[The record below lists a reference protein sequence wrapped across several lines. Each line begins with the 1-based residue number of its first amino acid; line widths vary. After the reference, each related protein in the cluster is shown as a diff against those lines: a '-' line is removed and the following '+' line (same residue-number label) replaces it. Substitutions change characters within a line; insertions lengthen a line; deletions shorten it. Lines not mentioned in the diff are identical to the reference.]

1 MNTVITVVNK
11 KTHASSVANGT
22 SVLIAEPS
30 VIELSVNNASDIAG
44 LAQHGQALVITMR
57 SGEVITLDDFYLL
70 HKGGKNSLVIH
81 DAQGLSTLAVD
92 SAGQPVLDADSWVKI
107 ESVQPLLDSAP
118 AQFSNWWIAGAG
130 LLAGGV
136 ALAAGGGG
144 GGGGRSSPAPAA
156 AVVDHTPSTSA
167 VISDISADRG
177 VAGDFVTNDPSLMVS
192 TTLLGT
198 LVSGERVQI
207 SLDGGTTWHDAHLV
221 AGSTYAYDNTANT
234 LADGTYTFEARVV
247 SAAGT
252 AGVSSRQVVV
262 IDTLPPAAS
271 ETVSITQI
279 SNDTGLSATDFITSD
294 NGLVFSGV
302 LGAPLASGEQVEISL
317 DGGSSW
323 FVTEVLGS
331 TWRYDNSAQLL
342 AEGTYAVQARVVD
355 AAGNVG
361 QVASQS
367 VQVDSTAVLALIN
380 ITSISP
386 DSGISSIDYITNGTK
401 LTFFGTL
408 SAPLGASD
416 QVRLSL
422 DGGVTWNQ
430 AIVTGTAW
438 EYDPLL
444 DGAYHVIAQV
454 IDTAG
459 NISSSSSIDILID
472 TSVPVLSPGSTMVA
486 NPDGRLSLSGAAGT
500 AEPGTTVT
508 VVFQDGSTGSG
519 VVAVDGSY
527 GPIISVLPQTSG
539 STAMTLTDIAGNT
552 STQSLL
558 SYTDTTPPLA
568 PATPTITPNPNG
580 TVSVGGGAGAAEPGS
595 TVHVTFPD
603 GTGGSAVVS
612 SNGSYGPITS
622 TTVQTTGTVS
632 VLATD
637 GAGNSGLPTSTS
649 YSDTTPPS
657 APSTPTVTPNPN
669 GTVSVGGGA
678 GAAEPGSTVYVT
690 FPDGTGGSALVAV
703 DGSYGPVISTTV
715 QTTGTVSVLATD
727 GAGNSS
733 VPTSTNY
740 SDITPPPVPGTP
752 TVTPNP
758 NGTVSVGGGA
768 GAAEPGSTVLVT
780 FPDGT
785 GGSAVVALDG
795 SYGPI
800 ISTTVQT
807 TGTVSVL
814 ATDGAGNSSL
824 PTSTSYSDTTP
835 PSVPGTPTVTPNPN
849 GTVSVGGGAGAAE
862 PGSTVL
868 VTFPDGTGG
877 SAVVALDGSY
887 GPIIST
893 TVQTSGTV
901 SVLVTDGAGNSSLPT
916 STLYTDSSAPSAP
929 GTPTITPNPNGT
941 VSVGGGAGAAEPG
954 STVYVTFPDGTGGS
968 ALVAVDGSYGPVIS
982 STPQTSG
989 TISVLATDGAG
1000 NSGAATSTSYL
1011 DTTPPSTPAVPVVT
1025 VNVNETLSISGG
1037 AGAGEPGS
1045 TLHVTF
1051 PDGSTGS
1058 ALVAVDG
1065 SYGPIISSTPQTSGT
1080 VSVLATDGA
1089 GNSSS
1094 AATTTYADT
1103 TAPTATAAISAITPD
1118 SGADSN
1124 DFVTNNPLLTV
1135 SAQVTGTLGLD
1146 DKVQISV
1153 DGGGS
1158 WRDATL
1164 QGGSTYTL
1172 DNTSTALL
1180 SGTYTFEARVVDAAG
1195 NSSAVNSQSVT
1206 VDTQGPSVST
1216 TITIDTITQDTGPIA
1231 TDFQTQ
1237 DNTLV
1242 FNGSLGAALAAD
1254 ESVQISLDGGMS
1266 WSAVSVAGLSWSFD
1280 HSAMA
1285 LADQTYDVQARVID
1299 GAGNVGQTS
1308 SKNLVIDTQGPA
1320 ATTTITLN
1328 TISSDTG
1335 VSPNDFITRD
1345 HTLLF
1350 SGALSAA
1357 LVGDEIVQISLDGG
1371 STWLGASVS
1380 GTTWN
1385 YNNTA
1390 SSMPDG
1396 TYSVHV
1402 RTIDVAGNI
1411 GQTSVHS
1418 LKIDNVAPSETSTFT
1433 GISDD
1438 SGLATD
1444 FITNDNT
1451 LIFSGQVSGLLTV
1464 DDVVQIS
1471 LDGGSTWLQAT
1482 VNGLN
1487 WTFDHSATVLA
1498 DASYSVRVRVID
1510 SAGNA
1515 SAEAGRSVVVDT
1527 STPSVSITPAFGNI
1541 SSDLGTSSTDF
1552 ITLDRTL
1559 FFNGT
1564 LSAPLSANESLQFS
1578 IDGGATWSNTN
1589 VSGTNWSFDNTS
1601 LSLANN
1607 TYTARLQVINTAGNV
1622 GETAQQTVVIYRAVP
1637 SATVSIA
1644 GISVDSG
1651 SSATDF
1657 VTSDQNL
1664 QFSLTLT
1671 GTLGSDTWVQV
1682 SLDGTTWYNAT
1693 LSSGNTYV
1701 YDHTATTLAEGTYT
1715 LQARVSDVAG
1725 NSSAVVSQ
1733 SLQIDASGP
1742 STGNLVSITGYTD
1755 ALAPNIGSFTELTP
1769 TNDPAPRLTGTVS
1782 GLNPNDVLQVYEGST
1797 LLGLASVTLGTWSY
1811 QLAAT
1816 ADGTHSYQV
1825 VVVDNAGNAGT
1836 ASSVFN
1842 LIVDTQAPSASET
1855 ITFTSIS
1862 VDSGIS
1868 TDFITNDNTLSFSG
1882 QLGTPLS
1889 AGNTVQ
1895 ISVDAGSTWLTATV
1909 SGTTWSLDYTSTA
1922 LPDGTYLVQAQVVDA
1937 AGNVG
1942 QTASRNV
1949 AVDTSAPVAGLTV
1962 SITGI
1967 SLDTG
1972 ASGSDFSTSDNSLLF
1987 LGNVGLPLGANQ
1999 HVEISLD
2006 GGATWLTATTI
2017 GATQWQYDN
2026 TATVMA
2032 DGTYDVRARVAD
2044 TAGNIGQSTNR
2055 QVIIDSTAPV
2065 GNSIE
2070 ISFVSPDSG
2079 SPSDYITNSGALS
2092 FSGIITAP
2100 LSVGGRVQILVGG
2113 GTWQDATVT
2122 GLNWTFDNTA
2132 TPLADG
2138 TYTLQAQI
2146 IDVFGNVEQV
2156 AQEQIRIDTQGPSAS
2171 ATVAINTITLDTG
2184 TAGDFVTSDNAL
2196 VFSGTLGAAL
2206 GPNESV
2212 EVSLDNGLT
2221 WQSAAVFGTTWS
2233 YDNTANPLADAT
2245 YTVRAQVIDNAGN
2258 LGQSTSQSLTIDT
2271 ATPMASVAISG
2282 ISSDT
2287 GNADFVTSD
2296 TTLVIST
2303 TLTGT
2308 LSGTDK
2314 VQISLDNGVTWN
2326 EAALVS
2332 GSTYAYDHTATPLA
2346 EGTYT
2351 FLSHVIDEAG
2361 NRSAQ
2366 ASQAVTIDTTGP
2378 TVGYT
2383 VSLDTYTDN
2392 VFGQLG
2398 DFATG
2403 TSTNDT
2409 TPILNGTV
2417 SGLTVGDTVRIF
2429 EGAVLL
2435 GVATVSGSTWNY
2447 PLGATSEG
2455 VHTYQ
2460 AVISDAANNNGLAS
2474 STFTLTV
2481 DTLAPSASETI
2492 AITAITLDSAATD
2505 FNTSDNTLVFSG
2517 TLGTVLASGN
2527 RVEFSLDNG
2536 ATYSSATVSG
2546 TTWSYD
2552 NSATPMA
2559 DNTYGLKARVVDAAG
2574 NVGQTANQNLVVDTT
2589 APAATQTI
2597 TLTAIN
2603 QDTGLSTTDFI
2614 TNDKT
2619 LIFSG
2624 VLGAPLLAG
2633 ESVQVRLNGGA
2644 WLNASSSSST
2654 WSYDHTATTLADGAY
2669 TVDARVV
2676 DTAGNV
2682 GQSTSQLVNV
2692 DSVAPTATISF
2703 ASISND
2709 TGISTDFITSDNT
2722 LVFNG
2727 TLSAPLAAG
2736 EGVLFSLDNGATYSS
2751 ATVSGSTWSY
2761 DNSANALTDGVY
2773 NLRVRVSDEAGNA
2786 INTANQQLTVD
2797 TSAPVVTIAITAITT
2812 DSAISTDFIT
2822 SDTTLTFS
2830 GTLGSALALNE
2841 RVEFSLDNGTTW
2853 LAASVAGSTWSYNNT
2868 ANVMANGTYT
2878 INARVIDTA
2887 NNVGQVAT
2895 RSVQIDTL
2903 APVASA
2909 AISAISTDAGISSSD
2924 FITNDQTLTIDA
2936 LLTGTLNSGETVQ
2949 ISLDNGITWNNT
2961 VLVSGSTYRFDNT
2974 ANTLIAG
2981 AYNFRARVVDTA
2993 GNATVSA
3000 ATVVTLD
3007 TVGPAMTAVALTA
3020 ISTDTASVQ
3029 SIGTGSTT
3037 NLATNTDLVTRDPL
3051 LTVSGTYVG
3060 NVNAGEF
3067 VQVSTNGGS
3076 TWTNVTSFNNVTRT
3090 WTYTDP
3096 VVRTSATTYQLRA
3109 MDTAGNVGTGLSST
3123 VVTVDTTAP
3132 VIAGLTAPVLIAA
3145 FDTGVLGDNITT
3157 TTTAITF
3164 TSANSGSGEAGATM
3178 LLINDMDL
3186 DGKYSEGVDTVL
3198 AMTTVA
3204 AGGGWSLSTAGQA
3217 VGSYHL
3223 GLLQVDAA
3231 GNRSAMT
3238 PTTQLG
3244 VVSADSTTIIANL
3257 VLSAREEV
3265 AVLLKNNGL
3274 WSFYATDPTNSQ
3286 GRVQPYTLIT
3296 SQQSLSTVSYGADL
3310 IEGKI
3315 NSWGFADFQRSSHS
3329 GLITIGDGID
3339 VLVMSSG
3346 LITSHVTL
3354 SGNDRS
3360 YGAVVAYDKVGDG
3373 YLDFAFGDRANTSLT
3388 FVTNTGGTLT
3398 WMNGTATTGTGRPT
3412 GTGAINNY
3420 AEVSAVDLDNNGTV
3434 DIAQHTN
3441 AAGPHGLTSFMNS
3454 QLSTDTFV
3462 LKSTAGI
3469 FIDPGFGI
3477 IETAM
3482 TWADFNNDGFMDLY
3496 LNKGVNAAQNNI
3508 TFASRVYWNDH
3519 TGGFGVSSG
3528 TTGGTATY
3536 FSDTLNGFGSLAVDW
3551 NHDGKMD
3558 VIEVPANGV
3567 SSNVI
3572 WYANQGGGVFGAG
3585 VSLEVASNLFLGA
3598 TLLDFNWDG
3607 APDLF
3612 TTKTTGATDVSLNNN
3627 SVVDGTSL
3635 HLQIFDPQGI
3645 NVFYANTVQLY
3656 NSAGTLVS
3664 SQIINPQS
3672 GLTTNDSSALVYF
3685 YGLSA
3690 SETYTAVLLKS
3701 VAGVS
3706 SDVSGVATLGGNS
3719 IENVNT
3725 TWTGLTAGLATHNYV
3740 LSAEGGTN
3748 NASGNFVGT
3757 GYNDTFFATAGT
3769 DTYNGGPGWQ
3779 THYGA
3784 PAWDITKGEDILDFT
3799 LAGSTAVTVNLNT
3812 AGAQNTG
3819 FNTVTLTN
3827 IEGITGGAGNDNLTA
3842 NTTAGVNSLLD
3853 GRGGNDTYTIS
3864 GGGHT
3869 LLTFTNLNNADATGG
3884 NGSDTVNGFG
3894 LGNVTST
3901 TTADVIDL
3909 SSLLHGYTGTDYVYR
3924 DATTSKYVLDKAS
3937 EGLMNYLSVTND
3949 GTNTQISLDRDG
3961 TGSTFTSTQVL
3972 TLNNVAT
3979 DLETLLVNH
3988 QLIV

>member
-1 MNTVITVVNK
+1 M
-11 KTHASSVANGT
+11 
-22 SVLIAEPS
+22 
-30 VIELSVNNASDIAG
+30 
-44 LAQHGQALVITMR
+44 
-57 SGEVITLDDFYLL
+57 
-70 HKGGKNSLVIH
+70 
-81 DAQGLSTLAVD
+81 
-92 SAGQPVLDADSWVKI
+92 
-107 ESVQPLLDSAP
+107 
-118 AQFSNWWIAGAG
+118 
-130 LLAGGV
+130 
-136 ALAAGGGG
+136 
-144 GGGGRSSPAPAA
+144 
-156 AVVDHTPSTSA
+156 
-167 VISDISADRG
+167 
-177 VAGDFVTNDPSLMVS
+177 
-192 TTLLGT
+192 
-198 LVSGERVQI
+198 
-207 SLDGGTTWHDAHLV
+207 
-221 AGSTYAYDNTANT
+221 
-234 LADGTYTFEARVV
+234 
-247 SAAGT
+247 
-252 AGVSSRQVVV
+252 
-262 IDTLPPAAS
+262 
-271 ETVSITQI
+271 
-279 SNDTGLSATDFITSD
+279 
-294 NGLVFSGV
+294 
-302 LGAPLASGEQVEISL
+302 
-317 DGGSSW
+317 
-323 FVTEVLGS
+323 
-331 TWRYDNSAQLL
+331 
-342 AEGTYAVQARVVD
+342 
-355 AAGNVG
+355 
-361 QVASQS
+361 
-367 VQVDSTAVLALIN
+367 
-380 ITSISP
+380 
-386 DSGISSIDYITNGTK
+386 
-401 LTFFGTL
+401 
-408 SAPLGASD
+408 
-416 QVRLSL
+416 
-422 DGGVTWNQ
+422 
-430 AIVTGTAW
+430 
-438 EYDPLL
+438 
-444 DGAYHVIAQV
+444 
-454 IDTAG
+454 
-459 NISSSSSIDILID
+459 
-472 TSVPVLSPGSTMVA
+472 
-486 NPDGRLSLSGAAGT
+486 
-500 AEPGTTVT
+500 
-508 VVFQDGSTGSG
+508 
-519 VVAVDGSY
+519 
-527 GPIISVLPQTSG
+527 
-539 STAMTLTDIAGNT
+539 
-552 STQSLL
+552 
-558 SYTDTTPPLA
+558 
-568 PATPTITPNPNG
+568 
-580 TVSVGGGAGAAEPGS
+580 
-595 TVHVTFPD
+595 TFPD
-603 GTGGSAVVS
+603 G
-612 SNGSYGPITS
+612 S
-622 TTVQTTGTVS
+622 T
-632 VLATD
+632 
-637 GAGNSGLPTSTS
+637 
-649 YSDTTPPS
+649 
-657 APSTPTVTPNPN
+657 
-669 GTVSVGGGA
+669 
-678 GAAEPGSTVYVT
+678 
-690 FPDGTGGSALVAV
+690 GSALVAV
-703 DGSYGPVISTTV
+703 DGSYGPITSATV
-715 QTTGTVSVLATD
+715 QT
-727 GAGNSS
+727 N
-733 VPTSTNY
+733 
-740 SDITPPPVPGTP
+740 
-752 TVTPNP
+752 
-758 NGTVSVGGGA
+758 
-768 GAAEPGSTVLVT
+768 
-780 FPDGT
+780 
-785 GGSAVVALDG
+785 
-795 SYGPI
+795 
-800 ISTTVQT
+800 
-807 TGTVSVL
+807 
-814 ATDGAGNSSL
+814 
-824 PTSTSYSDTTP
+824 
-835 PSVPGTPTVTPNPN
+835 
-849 GTVSVGGGAGAAE
+849 
-862 PGSTVL
+862 
-868 VTFPDGTGG
+868 
-877 SAVVALDGSY
+877 
-887 GPIIST
+887 
-893 TVQTSGTV
+893 GTV
-901 SVLVTDGAGNSSLPT
+901 SVLV
-916 STLYTDSSAPSAP
+916 
-929 GTPTITPNPNGT
+929 
-941 VSVGGGAGAAEPG
+941 
-954 STVYVTFPDGTGGS
+954 
-968 ALVAVDGSYGPVIS
+968 
-982 STPQTSG
+982 
-989 TISVLATDGAG
+989 TDGAG

-1025 VNVNETLSISGG
+1025 INVNETLSISGG

-1058 ALVAVDG
+1058 ALVAADG

-1103 TAPTATAAISAITPD
+1103 TAPTATAAISAITQD

-1124 DFVTNNPLLTV
+1124 DFVTNNPLLTI

-1153 DGGGS
+1153 DSGVS
-1158 WRDATL
+1158 WLDATL
-1164 QGGSTYTL
+1164 QSGSTYTL

-1180 SGTYTFEARVVDAAG
+1180 SGTYMFEARVVDAAG

-1237 DNTLV
+1237 DTTLV

-1280 HSAMA
+1280 HRAMA
-1285 LADQTYDVQARVID
+1285 LADQTYDVRARVID
-1299 GAGNVGQTS
+1299 GVGNAGQTA

-1320 ATTTITLN
+1320 ATTTITLDA
-1328 TISSDTG
+1328 IASDTG
-1335 VSPNDFITRD
+1335 SPNDFITRD

-1350 SGALSAA
+1350 NGALSAA
-1357 LVGDEIVQISLDGG
+1357 LVGDESVQISLDGG
-1371 STWLGASVS
+1371 TTWLGATVS
-1380 GTTWN
+1380 GTSWN

-1390 SSMPDG
+1390 SFMPDG

-1411 GQTSVHS
+1411 GQTSVQS
-1418 LKIDNVAPSETSTFT
+1418 LKIDSVAPSETSTFT
-1433 GISDD
+1433 GISND

-1451 LIFSGQVSGLLTV
+1451 LVFSGQVSAPLTV

-1471 LDGGSTWLQAT
+1471 LDGGSTWSQAT
-1482 VNGLN
+1482 VSGLN

-1515 SAEAGRSVVVDT
+1515 SVEAGRSVVVDT
-1527 STPSVSITPAFGNI
+1527 SAPALSITPAFGTI
-1541 SSDLGTSSTDF
+1541 SVDLGTSATDF
-1552 ITLDRTL
+1552 ITRDRTL
-1559 FFNGT
+1559 LFNGT
-1564 LSAPLSANESLQFS
+1564 LSAQLAANESLQFS
-1578 IDGGATWSNTN
+1578 IDGGATWSATI
-1589 VSGTNWSFDNTS
+1589 VSGINWAFDNTS
-1601 LSLANN
+1601 SSLADN
-1607 TYTARLQVINTAGNV
+1607 TYIAQLQVIDTAGNV
-1622 GETAQQTVVIYRAVP
+1622 GQTAQQTVVVYSAVP
-1637 SATVSIA
+1637 SATVAIA
-1644 GISVDSG
+1644 GITVDSG

-1657 VTSDQNL
+1657 ITSAQNL
-1664 QFSLTLT
+1664 LISLTLT
-1671 GTLGSDTWVQV
+1671 GTLGSNTSVQV
-1682 SLDGTTWYNAT
+1682 SLDGTTWYDAT
-1693 LSSGNTYV
+1693 LTSGSTYV

-1755 ALAPNIGSFTELTP
+1755 ALAPNIGSFTEFTS

-1868 TDFITNDNTLSFSG
+1868 TDFITNDNNLSFSG
-1882 QLGTPLS
+1882 QLGIPLA

-1895 ISVDAGSTWLTATV
+1895 VSVDAGSTWLTATV

-1922 LPDGTYLVQAQVVDA
+1922 LPDGTYNVKAQVVDA

-1942 QTASRNV
+1942 QTASQNV
-1949 AVDTSAPVAGLTV
+1949 VVDTSAPVAGLTV

-2006 GGATWLTATTI
+2006 GGTTWLVGATT

-2032 DGTYDVRARVAD
+2032 DGTYNVLARVAD
-2044 TAGNIGQSTNR
+2044 TAGNIGQSTSR
-2055 QVIIDSTAPV
+2055 QMIIDSTAPV

-2138 TYTLQAQI
+2138 AYILQAQI

-2156 AQEQIRIDTQGPSAS
+2156 AQENLIIDTQGPSAS
-2171 ATVAINTITLDTG
+2171 ATVAINTITVDTG

-2196 VFSGTLGAAL
+2196 VFSGTLGTAL

-2221 WQSAAVFGTTWS
+2221 WQSAAVSGTTWS

-2258 LGQSTSQSLTIDT
+2258 LGQNTSRSLTIDT
-2271 ATPMASVAISG
+2271 AIPLATVAISG

-2287 GNADFVTSD
+2287 GSADFVTSD

-2366 ASQAVTIDTTGP
+2366 ASQGVTIDTTGP

-2403 TSTNDT
+2403 TSTNDAA
-2409 TPILNGTV
+2409 PILNGSV
-2417 SGLTVGDTVRIF
+2417 SGLTVGDAVRIF

-2435 GVATVSGSTWNY
+2435 GVATVSGSTWHY
-2447 PLGATSEG
+2447 QLGATSEG

-2505 FNTSDNTLVFSG
+2505 FNTSDNALVFSG

-2536 ATYSSATVSG
+2536 LTWQPAVVSG
-2546 TTWSYD
+2546 TTWNYD

-2574 NVGQTANQNLVVDTT
+2574 NVGQTANQNLVVDTS

-2603 QDTGLSTTDFI
+2603 QDTGLSATDFI

-2682 GQSTSQLVNV
+2682 GQSTSQLVSV
-2692 DSVAPTATISF
+2692 DSVAPTATIGF

-2709 TGISTDFITSDNT
+2709 SGISTDFITSDNT
-2722 LVFNG
+2722 LVFSG

-2773 NLRVRVSDEAGNA
+2773 NLKVRVSDTAGNA

-2797 TSAPVVTIAITAITT
+2797 TVAPIETIAITAITT

-2822 SDTTLTFS
+2822 SDTTLSFS

-2878 INARVIDTA
+2878 VNARVIDTA

-2903 APVASA
+2903 APLTSA
-2909 AISAISTDAGISSSD
+2909 AISAISTDSGISGSD

-2993 GNATVSA
+2993 GNAGVVSA

-3020 ISTDTASVQ
+3020 ISTDTVSSL

-3037 NLATNTDLVTRDPL
+3037 NLATNTDMLTRDPM

-3067 VQVSTNGGS
+3067 IQVRSVVGGAFT
-3076 TWTNVTSFNNVTRT
+3076 TWINVTSFDNVTHT

-3096 VVRTSATTYQLRA
+3096 EVRTASTIYQLRA
-3109 MDTAGNVGTGLSST
+3109 IDTAGNVGTGLSQT
-3123 VVTVDTTAP
+3123 IVTIDTTAP
-3132 VIAGLTAPVLIAA
+3132 VIAGLTAPVLTAA

-3157 TTTAITF
+3157 RTTSITF
-3164 TSANSGSGEAGATM
+3164 TSAASGIGEAGATI
-3178 LLINDMDL
+3178 LLINDINL
-3186 DGKYSEGVDTVL
+3186 DGKYSEGLDTVL
-3198 AMTTVA
+3198 ALATVTPA
-3204 AGGGWSLSTAGQA
+3204 PDRSWSLSTAGQA
-3217 VGSYHL
+3217 VGTYHL
-3223 GLLQVDAA
+3223 GLVQVDAA

-3238 PTTQLG
+3238 STMQLG
-3244 VVSADSTTIIANL
+3244 VVSSDLAPPRLLTNL
-3257 VLSAREEV
+3257 INGSGYYGGGGGENLIK
-3265 AVLLKNNGL
+3265 LNNSGL
-3274 WSFYATDPTNSQ
+3274 WYAYEGQSNGYYLTWNQFNQSDITYTQ
-3286 GRVQPYTLIT
+3286 GGVFLGTKL
-3296 SQQSLSTVSYGADL
+3296 VGAY
-3310 IEGKI
+3310 
-3315 NSWGFADFQRSSHS
+3315 ADFQRTGYE
-3329 GLITIGDGID
+3329 GLVSIVSAWVLGGGGVAGLQ
-3339 VLVMSSG
+3339 VLVTADDVNYTK
-3346 LITSHVTL
+3346 LILT
-3354 SGNDRS
+3354 GNSRT
-3360 YGAVVAYDKVGDG
+3360 YGAVVAYDKTGDG
-3373 YLDFAFGDRANTSLT
+3373 YLDFAFGDSANSSLS

-3398 WMNGTATTGTGRPT
+3398 WMNGTATSGTGRPT
-3412 GTGAINNY
+3412 GTGLINNY
-3420 AEVSAVDLDNNGTV
+3420 AEGSAVDLDNNGTV

-3441 AAGPHGLTSFMNS
+3441 ASGSYTLTAFMNT
-3454 QLSTDTFV
+3454 QLSTNSFV
-3462 LKSTAGI
+3462 LKNTAGV
-3469 FIDPGFGI
+3469 FQSPGWTP
-3477 IETAM
+3477 ESAM

-3496 LNKGVNAAQNNI
+3496 LNKGLTASAA
-3508 TFASRVYWNDH
+3508 ADSYSSRIYWNDH
-3519 TGGFGVSSG
+3519 VGGFGTAVG
-3528 TTGGTATY
+3528 TAGGTATY
-3536 FSDTLNGFGSLAVDW
+3536 FGDALSGSGSLAIDW

-3558 VIEVPANGV
+3558 VIEVPDSGV
-3567 SSNVI
+3567 LGDLTL
-3572 WYANQGGGVFGAG
+3572 YTNQGAG
-3585 VSLEVASNLFLGA
+3585 VFSAGVSMTGVVRNDLSGA
-3598 TLLDFNWDG
+3598 TPWDYNWDG
-3607 APDLF
+3607 GIDLMVNV
-3612 TTKTTGATDVSLNNN
+3612 TTASAYLPVIFNNN
-3627 SVVDGTSL
+3627 TVADGTSL
-3635 HLQIFDPQGI
+3635 HLQIFDSQGL
-3645 NVFYANTVQLY
+3645 NVLYANTVQLF
-3656 NSAGTLVS
+3656 NKAGTLVS

-3690 SETYTAVLLKS
+3690 TETYTAVLLNSKN
-3701 VAGVS
+3701 GIS
-3706 SDVSGVATLGGNS
+3706 SDVSGVSSLGGNS

-3725 TWTGLTAGLATHNYV
+3725 TWTGLTAGLATNNYV

-3779 THYGA
+3779 NNYGA
-3784 PAWDITKGEDILDFT
+3784 PAWNITRGEDILDFT

-3812 AGAQNTG
+3812 TGTQSTG
-3819 FNTVTLTN
+3819 FGFLTLTN

-3842 NTTAGVNSLLD
+3842 HITAGVNSLLD
-3853 GRGGNDTYTIS
+3853 GRGGNDTYTIG

-3901 TTADVIDL
+3901 TAADVIDL
-3909 SSLLHGYTGTDYVYR
+3909 SSLLQGYTGTDYVYR

-3937 EGLMNYLSVTND
+3937 EGLMNYLNVTND

-3961 TGSTFTSTQVL
+3961 TGSAFTSTQVL
-3972 TLNNVAT
+3972 RLNNVAT

-3988 QLIV
+3988 QLII